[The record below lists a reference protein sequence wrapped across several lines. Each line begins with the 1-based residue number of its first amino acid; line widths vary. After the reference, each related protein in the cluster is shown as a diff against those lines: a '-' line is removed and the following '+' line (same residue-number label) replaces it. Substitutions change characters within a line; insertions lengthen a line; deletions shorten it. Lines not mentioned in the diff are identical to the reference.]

1 MCATWQHTHTVQN
14 DAVSDTLVLLPQNRQ
29 LSCHC
34 RSLLWVMQSCDVHL
48 HILVFALPV
57 VELCS
62 NLPCQVPHVLIAPG
76 ADVVP
81 GALQPA
87 ARMLAGL
94 SCSVGAYALQA

>member
-1 MCATWQHTHTVQN
+1 
-14 DAVSDTLVLLPQNRQ
+14 
-29 LSCHC
+29 
-34 RSLLWVMQSCDVHL
+34 MQSCDVHL
-48 HILVFALPV
+48 HILVLALPV

-62 NLPCQVPHVLIAPG
+62 DLPCQVPHVLVAPG

-94 SCSVGAYALQA
+94 SCSVGAYALQAWLQRRYEVQLKLPILSGAS